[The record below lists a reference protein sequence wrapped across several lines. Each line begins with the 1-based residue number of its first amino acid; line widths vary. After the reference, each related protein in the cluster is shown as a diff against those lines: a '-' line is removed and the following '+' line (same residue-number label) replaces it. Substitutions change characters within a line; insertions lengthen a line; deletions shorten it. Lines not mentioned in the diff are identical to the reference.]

1 MEAVPSISSLLD
13 SCLTRFPCLPA
24 VTPQLRNL
32 IIAAQDPPRFV
43 ARGDSW
49 FAFKEAVA
57 IPPFKPSNLA
67 EAIQE
72 LGYSVDIVA
81 ANALTAAEMSTGRN
95 LANLRAEL
103 ISSGADALLFS
114 GGGDDLFQSWQ
125 AHCDVGQRSRFA
137 PLKARPGALILTPM
151 GHGRMAPYSEI
162 SRT

>member
-13 SCLTRFPCLPA
+13 SCLTRFPYLPA

-81 ANALTAAEMSTGRN
+81 ANALTAAEMSTSYH

-114 GGGDDLFQSWQ
+114 GGGDDLF
-125 AHCDVGQRSRFA
+125 
-137 PLKARPGALILTPM
+137 
-151 GHGRMAPYSEI
+151 
-162 SRT
+162 